1 MNEQKTQVK
10 KLSKE
15 SQSQYAKKYNAVR
28 ASKEEYCEA
37 CKINVKLI
45 SLTKHKQGQ
54 KHIKNLNNNTGDKY
68 DFIYDKVDELKTA
81 HDKEKVL
88 KDIYVFIKNEFFK
101 NDVVVE
107 TKQEQK
113 VEEIIENYITNATTL
128 VEVDFCKDE
137 PEQMLDILQE
147 MNDNLDT
154 DKPKLYK
161 LNEQVM
167 FEIDKIEYNNKNTKQ
182 KLLDIFRKLIKY
194 TAIPT
199 KSNYCDNS
207 EEEPGEI
214 QEVEEPKQILK
225 IKTID
230 TMDTKQQNKKVE
242 FEEVITLEVFPTIL
256 VFSKLSNINKEVCL
270 LNICEN
276 HNEID
281 PDNTILPNVKEAVNS
296 NSEDQYLD
304 LYSEILFL
312 KEQYDFNNIPDESE
326 EQYEE
331 YEEEQE
337 DEEDEDY

>member
-230 TMDTKQQNKKVE
+230 TY
-242 FEEVITLEVFPTIL
+242 
-256 VFSKLSNINKEVCL
+256 SN
-270 LNICEN
+270 
-276 HNEID
+276 
-281 PDNTILPNVKEAVNS
+281 
-296 NSEDQYLD
+296 
-304 LYSEILFL
+304 
-312 KEQYDFNNIPDESE
+312 
-326 EQYEE
+326 
-331 YEEEQE
+331 
-337 DEEDEDY
+337 